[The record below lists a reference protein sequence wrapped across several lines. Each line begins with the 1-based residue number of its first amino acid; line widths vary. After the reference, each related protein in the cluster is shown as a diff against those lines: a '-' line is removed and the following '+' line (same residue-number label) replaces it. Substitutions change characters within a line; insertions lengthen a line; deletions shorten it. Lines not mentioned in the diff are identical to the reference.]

1 MCSSHGNYLR
11 GFSLPLCIQ
20 RWTGVFRRT
29 SVYKGSHCSWV
40 LIACDKVGGIEL
52 FKKWYRCHF
61 EQIRETI
68 RIILAIFSMLAFG
81 CFVFWFCGL
90 FKQPCKRHIK
100 PTSSVKVSF
109 ESVMLCYYSYSPVS
123 CSWMYGDT
131 IMSPEPTVGT
141 VGIMSKSKLY
151 SYPSFPL
158 AVTDSNSGSKIAGCV
173 LLVDNKP
180 ADCSVYLDSDN
191 TLSASADFD
200 CSDEQLGI
208 LGGRVRFSGL
218 TYGKNYVFD
227 GKRLDVQEDGTA
239 VGEFN
244 STDSRGEVYY
254 IPLLEI
260 NAGEQTS
267 LLEIGVKGVVIWV

>member
-1 MCSSHGNYLR
+1 M
-11 GFSLPLCIQ
+11 
-20 RWTGVFRRT
+20 
-29 SVYKGSHCSWV
+29 
-40 LIACDKVGGIEL
+40 
-52 FKKWYRCHF
+52 FKKWYRRHS
-61 EQIRETI
+61 EQIRKTI
-68 RIILAIFSMLAFG
+68 NIILTIFSILAFA
-81 CFVFWFCGL
+81 CFVFWFYGL
-90 FKQPCKRHIK
+90 LNKQSCRRHIK

-109 ESVMLCYYSYSPVS
+109 ESVTICYYSSYHPVS
-123 CSWMYGDT
+123 CSWMYGDAVA
-131 IMSPEPTVGT
+131 SPEPIVKTGGTFSDHTV
-141 VGIMSKSKLY
+141 Y

-158 AVTDSNSGSKIAGCV
+158 AVTDSNSGSKIASCA

-267 LLEIGVKGVVIWV
+267 LLEIGVKRVVLWV

>member
-1 MCSSHGNYLR
+1 M
-11 GFSLPLCIQ
+11 
-20 RWTGVFRRT
+20 
-29 SVYKGSHCSWV
+29 
-40 LIACDKVGGIEL
+40 
-52 FKKWYRCHF
+52 
-61 EQIRETI
+61 
-68 RIILAIFSMLAFG
+68 
-81 CFVFWFCGL
+81 
-90 FKQPCKRHIK
+90 
-100 PTSSVKVSF
+100 
-109 ESVMLCYYSYSPVS
+109 
-123 CSWMYGDT
+123 
-131 IMSPEPTVGT
+131 
-141 VGIMSKSKLY
+141 Y

-158 AVTDSNSGSKIAGCV
+158 AVTDSNSGSKIAGCA

-267 LLEIGVKGVVIWV
+267 LLEIGVKRVVLWV